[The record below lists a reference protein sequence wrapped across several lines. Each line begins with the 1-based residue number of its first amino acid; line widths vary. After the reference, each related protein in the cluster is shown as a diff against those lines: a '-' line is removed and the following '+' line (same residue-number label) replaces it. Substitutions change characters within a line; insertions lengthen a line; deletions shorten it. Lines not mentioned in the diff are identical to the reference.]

1 MKRILSLLLLLLL
14 GAGLRAQTHRIHAGP
29 YVEGALSFGELA
41 TINKAGYGGGIQAGL
56 TLTQQFSLQLAAG
69 YLHFKTA
76 KGHDNVRIGDVI
88 MDMDYPNPKINAIPV
103 KLGLRY
109 ELPAPFYVQAD
120 AGAVFFLDN
129 HFQDEFPDLHYNK
142 EDNTFYTVSNRYNK
156 GAAFTLAPAIG
167 VHVSKLVAMDL
178 RYEHWFAKTTAGFV
192 ALRTTFSF

>member
-1 MKRILSLLLLLLL
+1 MKRILSLLLLLLPC
-14 GAGLRAQTHRIHAGP
+14 AALRAQTHRIHIGP

-41 TINKAGYGGGIQAGL
+41 TINKAGYGSGAQASL
-56 TLTQQFSLQLAAG
+56 ALSQQFSLQLAAG

-88 MDMDYPNPKINAIPV
+88 MDMDYPNPKINALPV

-120 AGAVFFLDN
+120 AGAVIFLDN
-129 HFQDEFPDLHYNK
+129 HFQDEFPGLHYNR
-142 EDNTFYTVSNRYNK
+142 EDNTFYTLDNRYNK
-156 GAAFTLAPAIG
+156 GAAFILAPAAG
-167 VHVSKLVAMDL
+167 VHISQLVAIDL
-178 RYEHWFAKTTAGFV
+178 RYEHWFAKTPAGFM